1 MKHMIISLMVLAAV
15 SVQAALISDDFNRA
29 DAHASGA
36 ATLTTIGNDWTGEGS
51 RRWDIA
57 GSNLVSNTGTGSYI
71 YNAGLETLNSAMG
84 TSFTQVGYI
93 ILNKTAASAYGG
105 MVVNFDTNTDTGIT
119 FRFNGIGAVQFQRP
133 NGTGITSGTFS
144 ETYVSDREYRMT
156 ISSSVANT
164 YDLEIFDTVLD
175 TVVFGAHD
183 VVNGGASAS
192 SDGYGGFYANTAG
205 ITYDD
210 FSLNTVPEPATLGLL
225 MGSSLAII
233 GLRRLVL

>member
-1 MKHMIISLMVLAAV
+1 MKHMIIGVTVLTVV

-36 ATLTTIGNDWTGEGS
+36 ATLTTIGNNWVGEGT

-57 GSNLVSNTGTGSYI
+57 DNELKSNTGTGNYI
-71 YNAGLETLNSAMG
+71 YNAGLETLNSGVG
-84 TSFTQVGYI
+84 TSFTQTGYVA
-93 ILNKTAASAYGG
+93 LNKTLATAFGG
-105 MVVNFDTNTDTGIT
+105 MVVNFDTNTNAGVT
-119 FRFNGIGAVQFQRP
+119 FRMSGTGGIQLLRP
-133 NGTGITSGTFS
+133 NGTAIASGTISGF
-144 ETYVSDREYRMT
+144 VFDRAYRMT
-156 ISSSVANT
+156 VSSDAANT
-164 YDLEIFDTVLD
+164 YDLEIYDQIASS
-175 TVVFGAHD
+175 VVYSIND

-225 MGSSLAII
+225 MGASLAIV